1 MADIATLALAIDSRP
16 VADASKELDR
26 ITAAARKAEDAATGF
41 GKRTED
47 AGRRA
52 AAANDNVARSA
63 NKVTAAYDKWH
74 TAARR
79 VATAVGAIAGAL
91 AVRSLTSYADAWSDM
106 QSRVGAAIRD
116 MEAAPALMKRIVDI
130 ANASYSPLDQTVEI
144 YARNVAVLRDLGRG
158 ATEAADFTEAL
169 NHALVLTATRGER
182 AASVQNALSKA
193 MAVGKLQAEG
203 LETILAHGGEVA
215 QVLADELGTTV
226 NGLRAMASAGKITG
240 DVIANSLIKRLDDLR
255 DRAGEMPAT
264 IGDAFVRIQ
273 TNLTAFIG
281 TMDKATGASEAVATA
296 LIKVADGILWLR
308 DRFID
313 LVNNLDQVAE
323 AAATVGVALT
333 LVFSRAALTALA
345 TSFGWLVG
353 AVLAGLGAIKAAVVA
368 NPLGALA
375 TAITVA
381 VTAAYYFRD
390 EIQKAIGVD
399 VVGIAKDAANLII
412 GSFVAA
418 YEDIKFVW
426 ANFPDIIGA
435 AVIGA
440 VNATIAGVEQMI
452 NSAVA
457 MLNDFIGTVNSALSM
472 LPGGLQIGTL
482 GEVSIGRV
490 ANDAAGR
497 LASAVGDR
505 NRAVQSALARDYI
518 GEIGAAF
525 RTSTPEAQDFAS
537 AVKAAND
544 NLNET
549 GGGAADKAAKAI
561 KGVKDEADKAAE
573 SARKFGADLVKGF
586 VSDLRSGLEQGKGFW
601 KSFGDAALKVLDK
614 IVDKLLNELIDAIF
628 QVNSAG
634 GGGGGFLGGLFRA
647 IGSIFG
653 FAQGGYTGPGAASQP
668 AGIVHA
674 GEFVFSKKAVDRIG
688 LGYLDALHTAAKGYA
703 SGGYVRT
710 HAPANLNLRGY
721 QSGGAVAPAGEGAP
735 ARIDIYV
742 YAEEGKMFRPVVR
755 TEARGVAVQVQQAA
769 APGIVQGAVQA
780 TQSASRDRPGFFR

>member
-1 MADIATLALAIDSRP
+1 MNDIATLGLAVDSRP
-16 VADASKELDR
+16 VADASEELDR
-26 ITAAARKAEDAATGF
+26 ITAAAKKAEDAATGF
-41 GKRTED
+41 GAKTEQ
-47 AGRRA
+47 AGRKA

-74 TAARR
+74 AVARR
-79 VATAVGAIAGAL
+79 VATAVGAIAGAF
-91 AVRSLTSYADAWSDM
+91 AVATLTRYADAWSDM
-106 QSRVGAAIRD
+106 QSRVGAAVRD
-116 MEAAPALMKRIVDI
+116 MEAAPELMNRIVDI

-144 YARNVAVLRDLGRG
+144 YSRNVAVLRDLGRS

-193 MAVGKLQAEG
+193 MAIGKLQAEG

-215 QVLADELGTTV
+215 QVLADELGTNV

-240 DVIANSLIKRLDDLR
+240 DVIANALIKRLDDLR

-264 IGDAFVRIQ
+264 IEDAFVRIR
-273 TNLTAFIG
+273 TNLTAFVG
-281 TMDKATGASEAVATA
+281 TMDKTTGASEAIASA

-323 AAATVGVALT
+323 AAATAGVALAIAFGPSIIASVQA
-333 LVFSRAALTALA
+333 LVVAIGTRMVMAFHTLTAA
-345 TSFGWLVG
+345 M
-353 AVLAGLGAIKAAVVA
+353 AA
-368 NPLGALA
+368 NPLGAFA
-375 TAITVA
+375 VA
-381 VTAAYYFRD
+381 VVAAVSAAYYFRD
-390 EIQKAIGVD
+390 EIQNAIGVD
-399 VVGIAKDAANLII
+399 VVGIAKDAANLVI

-440 VNATIAGVEQMI
+440 VNATISGVERMI
-452 NSAVA
+452 NGAVA
-457 MLNDFIGTVNSALSM
+457 MLNDFIGTVNSVLSM
-472 LPGGLQIGTL
+472 LPGELQIGTL

-490 ANDAAGR
+490 ANDAANR

-525 RTSTPEAQDFAS
+525 RTSTPEAQNFAS

-549 GGGAADKAAKAI
+549 GGAASKAARGI
-561 KGVKDEADKAAE
+561 KDVKDEADKAAE

-601 KSFGDAALKVLDK
+601 KSFGEAALNVLDK
-614 IVDKLLNELIDAIF
+614 IVDKLLNNVIDALF
-628 QVNSAG
+628 QVNSAASG
-634 GGGGGFLGGLFRA
+634 GGGGGFF
-647 IGSIFG
+647 GSIFG
-653 FAQGGYTGPGAASQP
+653 WIGKLFGFANGGVFDRSGVTAFAKGGVVSSPTVFPFANGVGLMGEAGPEAIMPLRRGPNGRLGVEVANSNARPLRLEVVGEIGVTVDDDGKVQAYVKRMGVQAQQGGAAQ
-668 AGIVHA
+668 
-674 GEFVFSKKAVDRIG
+674 AVDMVKRNLQGWSIQ
-688 LGYLDALHTAAKGYA
+688 LGQD
-703 SGGYVRT
+703 
-710 HAPANLNLRGY
+710 
-721 QSGGAVAPAGEGAP
+721 GAVA
-735 ARIDIYV
+735 
-742 YAEEGKMFRPVVR
+742 
-755 TEARGVAVQVQQAA
+755 
-769 APGIVQGAVQA
+769 
-780 TQSASRDRPGFFR
+780 

>member
-79 VATAVGAIAGAL
+79 VAAAVGAIAGAL
-91 AVRSLTSYADAWSDM
+91 AVRALTSYADAWSDM
-106 QSRVGAAIRD
+106 QSRVGAAVRD
-116 MEAAPALMKRIVDI
+116 MEAAPELMSRIVDI

-144 YARNVAVLRDLGRG
+144 YSRNVAVLRDLGKS

-193 MAVGKLQAEG
+193 MAIGKMQAQE

-215 QVLADELGTTV
+215 QVLADELGTNV

-240 DVIANSLIKRLDDLR
+240 DVIANALIKRLDDLR
-255 DRAGEMPAT
+255 ERAGEMPAT
-264 IGDAFVRIQ
+264 IEDAFVRIR
-273 TNLTAFIG
+273 TNLTAFVG
-281 TMDKATGASEAVATA
+281 TLDKASGASEMLAGA
-296 LIKVADGILWLR
+296 LISVADGILWLR

-313 LVNNLDQVAE
+313 LVNNLDQIAE

-333 LVFSRAALTALA
+333 LAFSRAALTALA
-345 TSFGWLVG
+345 TSFGWFVG
-353 AVLAGLGAIKAAVVA
+353 AVLTGLGAIKAAVIA

-375 TAITVA
+375 TAITAA

-390 EIQKAIGVD
+390 EIQNAIGVD
-399 VVGIAKDAANLII
+399 VVGIAKDAANLVI

-440 VNATIAGVEQMI
+440 VNATISGVERMI
-452 NSAVA
+452 NGAVA

-472 LPGGLQIGTL
+472 LPGGFQIGTL

-490 ANDAAGR
+490 ANDAANR

-549 GGGAADKAAKAI
+549 GVAAGKAGKAAKDSLDKA
-561 KGVKDEADKAAE
+561 KKAAE
-573 SARKFGADLVKGF
+573 EMAAKMLDAAKG
-586 VSDLRSGLEQGKGFW
+586 LGQ
-601 KSFGDAALKVLDK
+601 SFGGIFKGLIDRTLSWKDAALKAISSVLQY
-614 IVDKLLNELIDAIF
+614 LN
-628 QVNSAG
+628 QVNLAQGGKGLFG
-634 GGGGGFLGGLFRA
+634 GGLFQGLIGGFLGL
-647 IGSIFG
+647 G
-653 FAQGGYTGPGAASQP
+653 FAKGGVFQDGLVQAFAKGGVVTRPTVFPFAKGIGLMGEAGPEAIMPLHRGPDGSLGVKAANQSHPLRIEIVSRFDADGGFETAVERTSRPIAQQESAVAVGHLAKNVP
-668 AGIVHA
+668 AI
-674 GEFVFSKKAVDRIG
+674 VDRRV
-688 LGYLDALHTAAKGYA
+688 DT
-703 SGGYVRT
+703 RQT
-710 HAPANLNLRGY
+710 RGT
-721 QSGGAVAPAGEGAP
+721 
-735 ARIDIYV
+735 
-742 YAEEGKMFRPVVR
+742 RP
-755 TEARGVAVQVQQAA
+755 
-769 APGIVQGAVQA
+769 
-780 TQSASRDRPGFFR
+780 